1 MGQKVSPI
9 GLRLGITKTSSAQWM
24 PEEPKQY
31 KRLLQEDK
39 LIRSIIKKS
48 YPLVQISNIFI
59 AREDRQTKI
68 KIQAILPN
76 QSTGIHTP
84 FIDREE
90 MRQELEVILARE
102 DLRYKRVTVGMVEIE
117 NPPTDV
123 QFIAASIAAQLQMR
137 KPFRAA
143 IKRAIKNTKVDKNG
157 SILKKNLIKGIKI
170 QLSGR
175 LNGVEMARTHW
186 VRDGQVPLHTLK
198 ADIDY
203 CSYPVPTRY
212 GILGLKVW
220 VCNS

>member
-9 GLRLGITKTSSAQWM
+9 GLRLGITKTSSSQWM
-24 PEEPKQY
+24 PDEPKQY
-31 KRLLQEDK
+31 KRLIEEDN
-39 LIRSIIKKS
+39 LIRSITKKC
-48 YPLVQISNIFI
+48 YPLVQISKIYI
-59 AREDRQTKI
+59 TREDRQTKI
-68 KIQAILPN
+68 KIQAILPKE
-76 QSTGIHTP
+76 STGINTP
-84 FIDREE
+84 FLDTDE
-90 MRQELEVILARE
+90 MHSELKAILAKE
-102 DLRYKRVTVGMVEIE
+102 NLRYKRVTVGMVKTP
-117 NPPTDV
+117 NQTTDV
-123 QFIAASIAAQLQMR
+123 QFIAVSIAEQLQNR

-143 IKRAIKNTKVDKNG
+143 IKKAIKDTKVDENG
-157 SILKKNLIKGIKI
+157 KILKKNLIKGIKI

-198 ADIDY
+198 ANIDY